1 MRVPLRQMIDLGRYM
16 SRRKR
21 AGDKYFPLVLMLE
34 PLHACNLAC
43 IGCGRIVEYKDTIRD
58 QMPLDEA
65 LGAAAEADAPIV
77 SICGG
82 EPLMYKHIA
91 ALTKGLIEQ
100 QKRHVMICTNAILM
114 ERFIKQVEPNRY
126 LSFNLHIDG
135 LRETNDRIVDR
146 AGHFDIVVKM
156 IKLLKERGYRVQT
169 NSTIFRET
177 SGEEVE
183 KLVRFLGDLGVDGI
197 LLTPGYHYQVLNNDD
212 LYLRKE
218 EMPQK
223 FERVRKLADDY
234 KIINTPIYLDY
245 LVGERDLLCSPWTTV
260 TRNPQGWKGPCYLIT
275 NGHYKT
281 FAELHA
287 ATDWEYYRTK
297 QDIRCRDC
305 KLHSGFEGTVALD
318 FGKNLKD
325 SWRMV
330 RHYVA

>member
-16 SRRKR
+16 GRKKR
-21 AGDKYFPLVLMLE
+21 AGEKYFPLVLMLE

-43 IGCGRIVEYKDTIRD
+43 IGCGRIVEYKETIRD
-58 QMPLDEA
+58 QMPLEEA
-65 LGAAAEADAPIV
+65 LGSAAEADAPIV

-100 QKRHVMICTNAILM
+100 QQRHVMICTNAILI
-114 ERFIKQVEPNRY
+114 ERFIKQVEPSRY

-135 LRETNDRIVDR
+135 MRETNDYILNR
-146 AGHFDIVVKM
+146 AGHFDTVVKM

-177 SGEEVE
+177 SAAEVE
-183 KLVRFLGDLGVDGI
+183 ELVRFLGDMGVDGM

-212 LYLRKE
+212 LYLKKE

-223 FERVRKLADDY
+223 FQRVRKLADDY
-234 KIINTPIYLDY
+234 KIMNTPIYLDY

-281 FAELHA
+281 FAELHT

-305 KLHSGFEGTVALD
+305 KLHSGFEGTVAMD

-330 RHYVA
+330 RHYMS